1 MSSTIDIKPTIPETL
16 LNDLTKQQQQQ
27 QQPLTVREKIVNLFQ
42 ELETTRDEQRRV
54 NTELEKELQSRIE
67 AEAEAAHLRR
77 QVQLVEVNLDNTTAR
92 VNHVTTQLIEV
103 IKVSEAAR
111 HVCTNLE
118 NKLTTVKDKEIDLD
132 DELRKAKECSIETD
146 KRFQETS
153 NKLNELQE
161 RFEHTERR
169 SSNAEQRI
177 TNLEQDIRH
186 AYVEMKSLMQIE
198 EKAHGTEEKYRK
210 TIEDIQAR
218 LKSAQQRTD
227 EAETDVGK
235 LQLKVDKLK
244 EKLADER
251 NKSRQLEK
259 MMAASSAL

>member
-1 MSSTIDIKPTIPETL
+1 MSSTIDVKPIISDTL
-16 LNDLTKQQQQQ
+16 SNDVSK

-42 ELETTRDEQRRV
+42 ELETTRDDQRRV
-54 NTELEKELQSRIE
+54 NTELEKEIQGRIE

-77 QVQLVEVNLDNTTAR
+77 QVQLVEVNLDNATAR

-118 NKLTTVKDKEIDLD
+118 NKLTSVKDKEIDLD

-146 KRFQETS
+146 KRFQENA

-161 RFEHTERR
+161 RFEVAERR
-169 SSNAEQRI
+169 STISEQRMGS
-177 TNLEQDIRH
+177 LEQDIRH
-186 AYVEMKSLMQIE
+186 AYVEMKTLLQAE
-198 EKAHGTEEKYRK
+198 EKAHATEDKYRK
-210 TIEDIQAR
+210 NIEELQAR
-218 LKSAQQRTD
+218 LKSAQHRTD

-235 LQLKVDKLK
+235 LQNKVDKVK

-251 NKSRQLEK
+251 NKCHQLQK
-259 MMAASSAL
+259 MMAASSVS

>member
-1 MSSTIDIKPTIPETL
+1 MSSTIDVKPKISDTL
-16 LNDLTKQQQQQ
+16 LNDVSQQQQ
-27 QQPLTVREKIVNLFQ
+27 QQPLSVREKIVNLFQ
-42 ELETTRDEQRRV
+42 DLEITRDEQRRI
-54 NTELEKELQSRIE
+54 NAELEKEIQSRIE

-77 QVQLVEVNLDNTTAR
+77 QVQLVEVNLDNATAR

-111 HVCTNLE
+111 HVCASLE
-118 NKLTTVKDKEIDLD
+118 NKLTAVKDKEIDLD

-146 KRFQETS
+146 KRFQETA

-161 RFEHTERR
+161 RFELAERR
-169 SSNAEQRI
+169 STIADQRI
-177 TNLEQDIRH
+177 ASLEKDIRH
-186 AYVEMKSLMQIE
+186 AYVEMKTLLQAE
-198 EKAHGTEEKYRK
+198 EKAHATEEKYQK
-210 TIEDIQAR
+210 TLEDLQSR

-235 LQLKVDKLK
+235 LQIKVDKLK

-251 NKSRQLEK
+251 NKCHQLQK
-259 MMAASSAL
+259 MMADSSVS

>member
-1 MSSTIDIKPTIPETL
+1 MSSTIDVKPKISDTL
-16 LNDLTKQQQQQ
+16 LNDVSQQQQQ
-27 QQPLTVREKIVNLFQ
+27 QQPLSVREKIVNLFQ
-42 ELETTRDEQRRV
+42 DLEITRDEQRRI
-54 NTELEKELQSRIE
+54 NAELEKEIQSRIE

-77 QVQLVEVNLDNTTAR
+77 QVQLVEVNLDNATAR

-111 HVCTNLE
+111 HVCASLE
-118 NKLTTVKDKEIDLD
+118 NKLTAVKDKEIDLD

-146 KRFQETS
+146 KRFQETA

-161 RFEHTERR
+161 RFELAERR
-169 SSNAEQRI
+169 STIADQRI
-177 TNLEQDIRH
+177 ASLEKDIRH
-186 AYVEMKSLMQIE
+186 AYVEMKTLLQAE
-198 EKAHGTEEKYRK
+198 EKAHATEEKYQK
-210 TIEDIQAR
+210 TLEDLQSR

-235 LQLKVDKLK
+235 LQIKVDKLK

-251 NKSRQLEK
+251 NKCHQLQK
-259 MMAASSAL
+259 MMADSSVS

>member
-1 MSSTIDIKPTIPETL
+1 MSSTVDVTPNISDAL
-16 LNDLTKQQQQQ
+16 LNDISQKQ

-42 ELETTRDEQRRV
+42 ELEITRDEQRRI
-54 NTELEKELQSRIE
+54 NTELEKEVQSRIE

-77 QVQLVEVNLDNTTAR
+77 QVQLVEVNLDNATAR
-92 VNHVTTQLIEV
+92 VNNVTTQLIEV
-103 IKVSEAAR
+103 LKVSEAAR

-146 KRFQETS
+146 KRFQETT

-161 RFEHTERR
+161 RYELAERR
-169 SSNAEQRI
+169 SAMGDQRI
-177 TNLEQDIRH
+177 VSLEKDIRH
-186 AYVEMKSLMQIE
+186 AYVQMKSLLQAE
-198 EKAHGTEEKYRK
+198 EKAQATEEKYRK
-210 TIEDIQAR
+210 NIDDLQSR

-227 EAETDVGK
+227 EAEGDVGK
-235 LQLKVDKLK
+235 LQIKVDKVK

-251 NKSRQLEK
+251 NKCHQLQK
-259 MMAASSAL
+259 MMAESSAP

>member
-1 MSSTIDIKPTIPETL
+1 MSSTVDVTPNISDAL
-16 LNDLTKQQQQQ
+16 LNDISKQQ

-42 ELETTRDEQRRV
+42 ELEITRDEQRRI
-54 NTELEKELQSRIE
+54 NTELEKEVQSRIE

-77 QVQLVEVNLDNTTAR
+77 QVQLVEVNLDNATAR
-92 VNHVTTQLIEV
+92 VNNVTTQLIEV
-103 IKVSEAAR
+103 LKVSEAAR

-146 KRFQETS
+146 KRFQETA

-161 RFEHTERR
+161 RYELAERR
-169 SSNAEQRI
+169 STMGDQRI
-177 TNLEQDIRH
+177 VSLEKDIRH
-186 AYVEMKSLMQIE
+186 AYVQMKSLLQAE
-198 EKAHGTEEKYRK
+198 EKAQATEEKYRK
-210 TIEDIQAR
+210 NIDDLQSR

-227 EAETDVGK
+227 EAEGDVGK
-235 LQLKVDKLK
+235 LQIKVDRVK

-251 NKSRQLEK
+251 NKCHQLQK
-259 MMAASSAL
+259 MMAESSAQ

>member
-1 MSSTIDIKPTIPETL
+1 MSSTIDITPTIPDTL
-16 LNDLTKQQQQQ
+16 SNDVSKQ

-42 ELETTRDEQRRV
+42 ELEITRDDKRRV
-54 NTELEKELQSRIE
+54 NTELDKEIQSRIE

-77 QVQLVEVNLDNTTAR
+77 QVQLVEVNLDNATAR

-118 NKLTTVKDKEIDLD
+118 NKLTAVKDKEIDLD

-146 KRFQETS
+146 KRFQETA
-153 NKLNELQE
+153 NKLTDLQE
-161 RFEHTERR
+161 RFDLAERR
-169 SSNAEQRI
+169 STIAEQRI
-177 TNLEQDIRH
+177 ASLEQDIRH
-186 AYVEMKSLMQIE
+186 AYVEMKTLLQAE
-198 EKAHGTEEKYRK
+198 EKGQATEEKYRK
-210 TIEDIQAR
+210 TIDDLQSR

-227 EAETDVGK
+227 EADVEVGK

-251 NKSRQLEK
+251 NKCHQLQK
-259 MMAASSAL
+259 MVAASSAS